1 LLLMLSFPVDILRDL
16 LNVLQSALPLHLEE
30 FGDAGIEQRA
40 KCAVPMLGKKAS
52 HDT

>member
-1 LLLMLSFPVDILRDL
+1 MLSFSVDILRDL
-16 LNVLQSALPLHLEE
+16 LNVLWSALHFHLEQ

-40 KCAVPMLGKKAS
+40 QSAVPMLGKKAS